1 LAKGAHYRVSYRRR
15 MEHKTNYKAR
25 RILATSE
32 APRFVVR
39 VSNRNLIVQLVKSEI
54 EGDLVITQATTKELV
69 EKYNWRAGSASI
81 PATYLV
87 GLIAGHK
94 AIKEGLDN
102 ATLDLGLKRPTRGS
116 KIFAAVKGAIDAG
129 LKVPCNSDV
138 MPSPE
143 RIGGGDIAK
152 YAEVIGD
159 PFEYERLFS
168 VYLKKGLRPETL
180 PTHFEETKSKIMEEW
195 AK

>member
-1 LAKGAHYRVSYRRR
+1 

-81 PATYLV
+81 PAAYLV

-102 ATLDLGLKRPTRGS
+102 ATLDLGLKRPTKGS

-129 LKVPCNSDV
+129 LKVPCNSYV